1 MQPPLFRAFAR
12 DLIAELIRLSRSPA
26 LVAAL
31 LLILPVA
38 AFLCGLDVAH
48 RYAGGDGAHLPW
60 QFSLSE
66 EESLGEWFEDLLM
79 IAAAAAMLRL
89 WWRSRA
95 PIDGMVGL
103 VLIWLA
109 ADNGLALH
117 ERLGA
122 ALAPLLA
129 PLAGARAADLGEVVA
144 FAGIGAAALT
154 LIVLAALR
162 SPREATIR
170 ASVPILFL
178 AAAAAFAVG
187 VDFIDQLDWR
197 PGVSLALGFVEDGG
211 ELIMLSLACAFAIA
225 LGLPR
230 PPRPAVAP
238 ARIERPAAA

>member
-122 ALAPLLA
+122 AL
-129 PLAGARAADLGEVVA
+129 
-144 FAGIGAAALT
+144 T